1 MAGRTPRIEPPDP
14 STFAS
19 LVDLIDDAAERY
31 RDAEA
36 LTILREDGSRATWT
50 FPEFRRRSE
59 LAASR
64 LRHELGLQPG
74 DRMLT
79 WSPSAREV
87 PAVYT
92 GAMRAGV
99 IFVPLDLRMAPEAMQ
114 RIGERSEA
122 KALAYG
128 TGRDAGDPK
137 QVGLGAYPARSVDEL
152 TADAPS
158 PAEEDA
164 WISEVRSWPRPTRD
178 DVFEIVYTSGTTGT
192 PKGVML
198 THGNLLATIEGGTKV
213 IEVKHHRV
221 VSVLPLSHLFEQ
233 LVFYYAMS
241 LGAPILYVRWRSARV
256 LLEAIREHRTTTM
269 VVVPQILELFWT
281 ALTREMERRGA
292 LPAFNALRAIARHLP
307 YPIRRRLFT
316 SIHRQLGGELTLFIC
331 SGAFLPPALQQG
343 WEDLGVIVQQG
354 FGATETGLATVT
366 TKRDHGLGTVGRPM
380 PPNEVS
386 LADDGEILVRGP
398 AVFKGYWEDPA
409 ATAGAF
415 DADGWY
421 RTSDVGHW
429 DPKGHL
435 VLSGR
440 KKNMIVLPNGFNVFP
455 EDIENELHTSGIR
468 EAVVLETSPGR
479 IEAVVLAGAGPAA
492 PRPVGEH
499 REGASA
505 VTISNEERA
514 RIDAAIKDANRRLGI
529 SQRVEGWR
537 LWPEEDFPR
546 THTLKVK
553 RGQVRAW
560 VAADTPLPVA

>member
-1 MAGRTPRIEPPDP
+1 
-14 STFAS
+14 
-19 LVDLIDDAAERY
+19 
-31 RDAEA
+31 
-36 LTILREDGSRATWT
+36 
-50 FPEFRRRSE
+50 
-59 LAASR
+59 
-64 LRHELGLQPG
+64 
-74 DRMLT
+74 
-79 WSPSAREV
+79 
-87 PAVYT
+87 
-92 GAMRAGV
+92 MRAGV
-99 IFVPLDLRMAPEAMQ
+99 RFVPLDLRMAPEAMR
-114 RIGERSEA
+114 RIAERSEA

-128 TGRDAGDPK
+128 AGRDAGDPK
-137 QVGLGAYPARSVDEL
+137 DVGLDAYRLATVDDL

-158 PAEEDA
+158 PADEET
-164 WISEVRSWPRPTRD
+164 WIQEVRSWPRPTRD
-178 DVFEIVYTSGTTGT
+178 DVFEIVYTSGTTGM

-233 LVFYYAMS
+233 LVFYYAVS

-256 LLEAIREHRTTTM
+256 LLEAIRDHRTTTM

-281 ALTREMERRGA
+281 ALTREIERRGA
-292 LPAFNALRAIARHLP
+292 LRAFNGLRAIARRLP
-307 YPIRRRLFT
+307 YPVRRRLFA
-316 SIHRQLGGELTLFIC
+316 SIHRQLGGQLTLFIC
-331 SGAFLPPALQQG
+331 SGAFLPPSLQQG

-386 LADDGEILVRGP
+386 LGGDGEILVRGP

-409 ATAGAF
+409 ATAAAF
-415 DADGWY
+415 DRGGWY
-421 RTSDVGHW
+421 HTADVGHW
-429 DPKGHL
+429 DDAGHL

-455 EDIENELHTSGIR
+455 EDIENELHASGIR

-479 IEAVVLAGAGPAA
+479 IEAVVLPGEGPAA
-492 PRPVGEH
+492 PRSADEH
-499 REGASA
+499 LDERPATA
-505 VTISNEERA
+505 ISDEERA
-514 RIDAAIKDANRRLGI
+514 RINAAIKDANRRLGV

-537 LWPEEDFPR
+537 VWPEADFPR

-553 RGQVRAW
+553 RDAVRAW
-560 VAADTPLPVA
+560 VDADAPLKVREGEAAAT